1 MKIVLASASPRRKE
15 MLERL
20 GISFEIIKTDAP
32 EINELNGEYHSF
44 DSLAMG
50 NARRKV
56 EWAGRSLSDSPGG
69 QNDQTIIIGADT
81 IVIQQNEILGKPVD
95 DNDARRML
103 RKLSGRIHRV
113 VTGVAIM
120 ILPEGRIIEE
130 FEQTSVKF
138 RPLDRN
144 DIENYIRTGEH
155 RDKAGSYG
163 IQHFGVLLV
172 ESVRGD
178 YHNVVGL
185 PMLKLYTMLKKIGID
200 LLQDGIIMQLSGDQ
214 AVP

>member
-1 MKIVLASASPRRKE
+1 MKIILASASPRRKE

-20 GISFEIIKTDAP
+20 GISFDIIKTDAP
-32 EINELNGEYHSF
+32 EINVLNGEF
-44 DSLAMG
+44 DTFHALAMG
-50 NARRKV
+50 NARCKV
-56 EWAGRSLSDSPGG
+56 EWAARAIAVDPAYSALSGEPAVLV
-69 QNDQTIIIGADT
+69 GADT
-81 IVIQQNEILGKPVD
+81 IVIQQNEILGKPAD

-113 VTGVAIM
+113 VTGVALLV
-120 ILPEGRIIEE
+120 LPEGRIIEDY
-130 FEQTSVKF
+130 EQTSVKF
-138 RPLDRN
+138 RHLDRD
-144 DIENYIRTGEH
+144 DIENYIKTGEH

-185 PMLKLYTMLKKIGID
+185 PMLKLYTMLKKLGYDI
-200 LLQDGIIMQLSGDQ
+200 LKDGALR
-214 AVP
+214 ANLV